1 MFQTLVT
8 IEHLTGM
15 TALCNGTLK
24 SEVSEGLGFSIV
36 SVGNTIYI
44 CKALGASELQGFW
57 QNTDRFVMIRD

>member
-24 SEVSEGLGFSIV
+24 SEVSEGLGFFYSECWEYNLHLQSTCGEASGKILIV
-36 SVGNTIYI
+36 
-44 CKALGASELQGFW
+44 L
-57 QNTDRFVMIRD
+57 

>member
-1 MFQTLVT
+1 MFQTLVST
-8 IEHLTGM
+8 EHLTGM

-44 CKALGASELQGFW
+44 CKALGRVSYKASGKIL
-57 QNTDRFVMIRD
+57 ILL

>member
-24 SEVSEGLGFSIV
+24 SEVSEGLGFS
-36 SVGNTIYI
+36 Y
-44 CKALGASELQGFW
+44 SELLGI
-57 QNTDRFVMIRD
+57 RFTFSMHLGRVSDKTSGKMLIVL

>member
-24 SEVSEGLGFSIV
+24 SEVSEGLGFSY
-36 SVGNTIYI
+36 TIGY
-44 CKALGASELQGFW
+44 SELLG
-57 QNTDRFVMIRD
+57 I